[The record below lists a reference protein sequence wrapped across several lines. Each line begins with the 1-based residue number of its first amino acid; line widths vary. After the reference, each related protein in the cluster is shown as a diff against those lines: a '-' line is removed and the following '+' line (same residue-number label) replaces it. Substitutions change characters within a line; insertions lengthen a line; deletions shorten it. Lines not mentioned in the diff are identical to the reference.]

1 MKHTLPNEVL
11 NDIEKIK
18 ATLGENLAKIS
29 LFGSSSYKS
38 FDEANDIDI
47 AIFIEGA
54 SLNEVRDLIVA
65 QELHYPIEGKYIN
78 GSYRGPEKSVDK
90 SKKHYDIVVLNHDNT
105 NKRFMEI
112 NKEFLIEL

>member
-18 ATLGENLAKIS
+18 VTLGKNLAKIS
-29 LFGSSSYKS
+29 LFGSSSYKD
-38 FDEANDIDI
+38 FNEANDIDI
-47 AIFIEGA
+47 AIFIKGS
-54 SLNEVRDLIVA
+54 SLNEVRDLIVT

-78 GSYRGPEKSVDK
+78 GSYRGPKESVDK

-105 NKRFMEI
+105 NEKFMEI
-112 NKEFLIEL
+112 NREFLIEL